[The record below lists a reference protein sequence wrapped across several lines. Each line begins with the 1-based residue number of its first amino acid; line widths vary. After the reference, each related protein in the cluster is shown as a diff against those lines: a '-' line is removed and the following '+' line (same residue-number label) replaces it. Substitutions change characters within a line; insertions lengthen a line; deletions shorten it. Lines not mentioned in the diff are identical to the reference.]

1 MKLTTLSIA
10 LLAIAPLARAQAQQ
24 TQAEIQRDA
33 LIQQAQQARANGD
46 HSRALELATQAFRM
60 RPSPS
65 LQLLVAQEQ
74 DAAGQLIEAYAGAR
88 ACLRAAEADRA
99 LRNRDEVLTT
109 CRALAESVRDHLGA
123 VRVTVEHPPAGF
135 TLRVAGSEVSSAGY
149 GLPCVVLPGDVQIV
163 GEAPGHTPW
172 RRSVTV
178 AAGATVDVA
187 MTLVRVDVTP
197 TAPARGVGVG
207 PYVLA
212 GAGVA
217 SFVAAGVVY
226 GLSLG
231 ARDDRDAACTARG
244 CLLVSREHN
253 ARYED
258 LTLATN
264 VALGV
269 GGALVVGGALW
280 WTIARVRGGG
290 SRTGAVRVVPVASAQ
305 GAGFLLGGSL

>member
-1 MKLTTLSIA
+1 MKRA
-10 LLAIAPLARAQAQQ
+10 LLTAALTVAARAAQAQQ
-24 TQAEIQRDA
+24 TQDEILRSD
-33 LIQQAQQARANGD
+33 LVRQADQARAGGD
-46 HSRALELATQAFRM
+46 HPRALELAARANQI
-60 RPSPS
+60 RPTPS
-65 LQLLVAQEQ
+65 LRLFTAQEHE
-74 DAAGQLIEAYAGAR
+74 GLGHLVEAYADAL
-88 ACLRAAEADRA
+88 ACQRAAEVDAT
-99 LRNRDEVLTT
+99 LRNRDTILTT
-109 CRALAESVRDHLGA
+109 CRVLAESLRGRLGA
-123 VRVTVEHPPAGF
+123 VRVAVDHPPAGF
-135 TLRVAGSEVSSAGY
+135 TLRVAGTEVPVAGY
-149 GLPCVVLPGDVQIV
+149 GLPRVVVPGAVEVV
-163 GEAPGHTPW
+163 GDAPGHAPW

-187 MTLVRVDVTP
+187 MTLARVDAAP
-197 TAPARGVGVG
+197 TMPARGVGVG

-217 SFVAAGVVY
+217 SFVVAGVVY

-231 ARDDRDAACTARG
+231 ARDDRDAACTSRG
-244 CLLVSREHN
+244 CLPTSLEHN

-290 SRTGAVRVVPVASAQ
+290 SRTSAVRVVPVASAQ
-305 GAGFLLGGSL
+305 GAGLLLGGAL